1 MERKLLSLMALVIV
15 GANVISPLRCAAQEE
30 ESAET
35 TQRTTMYEKNQ
46 KAVVL
51 MNTGQTINLRSA
63 NIFLKNGALVYK
75 KGATTLEAEMSGI
88 ESVDFPDR
96 TYIKVDTALAY
107 VVDTVDNKK
116 LLCSTL
122 IDMDA
127 YTTILL
133 NSREMTNLQ
142 MTSFMNIT
150 TMESMDEASTFPL
163 MRVYYYQID
172 GKILNVH
179 ERPILKYADK
189 DKRRLITNIIQQ
201 PDFSWKNEESLME
214 ILKLL

>member
-1 MERKLLSLMALVIV
+1 MAVC
-15 GANVISPLRCAAQEE
+15 GQE

-35 TQRTTMYEKNQ
+35 TDRTTMYEKNE

-51 MNTGQTINLRSA
+51 MNSGQTINLRSA

-75 KGATTLEAEMSGI
+75 KGAQIFEAEMSGI
-88 ESVDFPDR
+88 ATVDFPDR

-107 VVDTVDNKK
+107 VVDTIGTKK

-127 YTTILL
+127 YRTILL
-133 NSREMTNLQ
+133 NAREMTNLEL
-142 MTSFMNIT
+142 TSYVNVT
-150 TMESMDEASTFPL
+150 SMESMDEAQTYPL
-163 MRVYYYQID
+163 MHVYYYEIN
-172 GKILNVH
+172 GKILKVH

-189 DKRRLITNIIQQ
+189 DKRRLISAIIQQ
-201 PDFSWKNEESLME
+201 PDFTWKNEERLLE
-214 ILKLL
+214 ILELL